1 MKVNQKLFEIFIN
14 FIFFNNIFIAQN
26 QNISFVCVLLMY
38 FEKFKF
44 VLNFLHY
51 LDYLIYKMFIFLY
64 YLEFGLRNFKSMF
77 CFFQV
82 FNTFFIVYYIF
93 LYFLLN
99 IYKYYLKKCFSC
111 LTNYFFF
118 FWEMQQRMYVFQ
130 KVWLGKPRGNFRVLL
145 LFHFHFL

>member
-14 FIFFNNIFIAQN
+14 FIFFNNIFIVQN
-26 QNISFVCVLLMY
+26 QYMSFVCVLLMY

-64 YLEFGLRNFKSMF
+64 YSEFGLRNFKSMF
-77 CFFQV
+77 CFLGFQYI
-82 FNTFFIVYYIF
+82 FFIVYYIF

-111 LTNYFFF
+111 LTNYFFLLGNVAENVRF
-118 FWEMQQRMYVFQ
+118 SKGLVRKAQREF
-130 KVWLGKPRGNFRVLL
+130 
-145 LFHFHFL
+145 